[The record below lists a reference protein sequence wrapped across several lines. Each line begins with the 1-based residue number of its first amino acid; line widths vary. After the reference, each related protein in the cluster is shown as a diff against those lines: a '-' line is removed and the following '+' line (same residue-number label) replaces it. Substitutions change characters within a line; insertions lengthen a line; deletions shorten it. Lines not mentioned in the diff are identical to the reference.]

1 MNNDYLNDII
11 RSKID
16 VIAYNSIEEK
26 ANWQNKTYE
35 YLQKYKSNNFISEN
49 WVLSFILEF
58 FREVI
63 YCNNKSIKL
72 DIKNKFI
79 FCFSELL
86 FTNQE
91 CINCIGG
98 YIESKNW
105 DCCDGFCSNCNT
117 KYEIKTS
124 FKNKNSF
131 YGGIPEGVNRFC
143 KNPDN
148 IFICLTKGGYKM
160 CKSSELEFKIIDRI
174 TKQEITDIEKL
185 KIKDSYDQKPDT
197 SRSTI
202 IYTKLYNLDD
212 SYNILVK
219 NRINKIKE
227 NINLITKVL
236 FNFIKFNKLYSSLEG
251 YVNFVQI
258 KKDILISLSNLRKY
272 FD

>member
-1 MNNDYLNDII
+1 
-11 RSKID
+11 
-16 VIAYNSIEEK
+16 
-26 ANWQNKTYE
+26 
-35 YLQKYKSNNFISEN
+35 
-49 WVLSFILEF
+49 
-58 FREVI
+58 
-63 YCNNKSIKL
+63 
-72 DIKNKFI
+72 
-79 FCFSELL
+79 
-86 FTNQE
+86 
-91 CINCIGG
+91 
-98 YIESKNW
+98 
-105 DCCDGFCSNCNT
+105 
-117 KYEIKTS
+117 
-124 FKNKNSF
+124 
-131 YGGIPEGVNRFC
+131 
-143 KNPDN
+143 
-148 IFICLTKGGYKM
+148 M